1 MKLSQLYT
9 VFENPH
15 YPQCCTVAMD
25 PSQVCLYRIPVVL
38 SIPESPVVLAFA
50 EARLGKV
57 SGRGCSDGSG
67 PGLAMKRSTDLVKT
81 WSNTAW
87 IANDTE
93 PLHVQLKDG
102 IVLGVSLYD
111 QLVCFCASAR
121 TNYSGS

>member
-57 SGRGCSDGSG
+57 SEIHWSHVHRMQ
-67 PGLAMKRSTDLVKT
+67 PMTDVD
-81 WSNTAW
+81 S
-87 IANDTE
+87 
-93 PLHVQLKDG
+93 
-102 IVLGVSLYD
+102 SLYD
-111 QLVCFCASAR
+111 RF
-121 TNYSGS
+121 NYS